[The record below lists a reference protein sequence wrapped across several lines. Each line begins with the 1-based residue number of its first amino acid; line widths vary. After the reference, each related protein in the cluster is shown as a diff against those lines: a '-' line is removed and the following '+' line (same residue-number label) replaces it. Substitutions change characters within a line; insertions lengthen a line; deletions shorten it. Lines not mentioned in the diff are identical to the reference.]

1 MEYSAT
7 KKKKKPDLY
16 PVPTQGPLWKKGQR
30 ASMAD
35 SAPLWCFPSPTC
47 SFPGWSSGTHS

>member
-47 SFPGWSSGTHS
+47 SFLGWSLGTHS